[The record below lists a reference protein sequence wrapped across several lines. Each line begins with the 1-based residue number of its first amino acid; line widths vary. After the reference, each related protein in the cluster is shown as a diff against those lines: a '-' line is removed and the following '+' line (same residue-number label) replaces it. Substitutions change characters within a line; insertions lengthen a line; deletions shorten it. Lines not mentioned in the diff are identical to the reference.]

1 MAALRSH
8 RARLRALLPHLT
20 EAEIAALP
28 WLWEIWALPHQLPP
42 AGSWRTWLILG
53 GRGAGKTRAGAEW
66 VRSLVEGPRP
76 TDPGRC
82 RRVALVA
89 ETLDQAREVMVMG
102 ESGLLAVSPPDR
114 RPRWVATRRL
124 LEWPNGA
131 IAQVFSASDP
141 ESLRGP
147 QFDAAW
153 ADELA
158 KWKKGEE
165 AWSQLQLGLRL
176 GEDPRACVTTTPR
189 STPFLRSL
197 LAAPSTV
204 STHARTDDNR
214 AHLARGFLEEVRRL
228 YGGTRLGRQEL
239 EGLLIEEAE
248 DALWPSSLIES
259 ARCDSVPPLDRV
271 VVAVDPAASSGRA
284 SDATGI
290 VALGAVLRG
299 TPRDWQAYVLEDA
312 TIRGVSPDSWGRAVV
327 ACARRHEA
335 DRVLV
340 EANQGGEMATAILKG
355 IDPLLP
361 VSAVHARATKAIRA
375 EPAAALYEQGR
386 VHHPRGVDL
395 GLLEEEMR
403 KMTRSGWRGAGS
415 PDRLDALVWALR
427 ETLIEPAKGFA
438 EPRLRSL

>member
-1 MAALRSH
+1 MTALH
-8 RARLRALLPHLT
+8 LQRARLRALLPHLSD
-20 EAEIAALP
+20 AEIAALP
-28 WLWEIWALPHQLPP
+28 WLWDVWAMPHQLPP
-42 AGSWRTWLILG
+42 PGDWRAWVILG

-82 RRVALVA
+82 KRVALVA

-102 ESGLLAVSPPDR
+102 DSGLLAVSPPDR
-114 RPRWVATRRL
+114 RPVWRATRRL

-131 IAQVFSASDP
+131 TAQVFSASDP

-176 GEDPRACVTTTPR
+176 GDDPRACVTTTPR
-189 STPFLRSL
+189 GTAFLRAL
-197 LAAPSTV
+197 LDQATTRR
-204 STHARTDDNR
+204 THATTDANR
-214 AHLARGFLEEVRRL
+214 ANLARGFLEEVKRL

-239 EGLLIEEAE
+239 EGLLIEDIEG
-248 DALWPSSLIES
+248 ALWPSALIEA
-259 ARCDSVPPLDRV
+259 ARCETAPAPDRV

-290 VALGAVLRG
+290 VAVGVVTQG
-299 TPRDWQAYVLEDA
+299 PPQDWRAFVLEDA
-312 TIRGVSPDSWGRAVV
+312 TVRGASPDAWGRAAV
-327 ACARRHEA
+327 ACARRHDA
-335 DRVLV
+335 DRIVA
-340 EANQGGEMATAILKG
+340 EANQGGEMVEAILRG

-361 VSAVHARATKAIRA
+361 VTRVHARATKAIRA

-386 VHHPRGVDL
+386 VHHPKGANL
-395 GLLEEEMR
+395 GQLEDEMM
-403 KMTRSGWRGAGS
+403 KMTRTGWRGTGS

-427 ETLIEPAKGFA
+427 ETLVEPSKTYAD
-438 EPRLRSL
+438 PRLRSL